1 MFDKETLRK
10 ILLENRRLVEGKRP
24 FPREISLP
32 SAGGCLLT
40 GVRGAG
46 KSHCLHAEMQRRLKE
61 GGTWSDMLYL
71 NFEDE
76 RLLGFDA
83 SDFERMLAVQAELS
97 ENSTI
102 PSLFL
107 DEVRAVD
114 GWETFARRM
123 ADAGADIIVAVS
135 GSIADAVPDE
145 RFART
150 RIFPLSFREILRTS
164 CVASDEDAL
173 SSTVG
178 RAAIFRAFAR
188 YLRTGGF
195 PECVPLENPRDTLHE
210 LYRTV
215 WMNDV
220 ALRNGI
226 ANAEPL
232 RWMLKILAERSG
244 EPVSFSA
251 LAKSLETAG
260 SRLSKA
266 TVIRYVEC
274 AVRAGL
280 LLPIENMADR
290 LRQKEGRRKYCFAD
304 NGFLFLLGQNDRET
318 LLENLV
324 AVELMR
330 RHTGKD
336 SVFYVRDKA
345 EMDFYLPGEEWTVQV
360 CADFRETSEKTR
372 CKIRALEKIAR
383 VLPVRRRTVV
393 TLEEERIV
401 ETASGSVEVVPAWK
415 WLLGIASS
423 AIAAQTRKTSVAS
436 VRSVGC
442 G

>member
-1 MFDKETLRK
+1 
-10 ILLENRRLVEGKRP
+10 
-24 FPREISLP
+24 
-32 SAGGCLLT
+32 
-40 GVRGAG
+40 
-46 KSHCLHAEMQRRLKE
+46 
-61 GGTWSDMLYL
+61 
-71 NFEDE
+71 
-76 RLLGFDA
+76 
-83 SDFERMLAVQAELS
+83 
-97 ENSTI
+97 
-102 PSLFL
+102 
-107 DEVRAVD
+107 
-114 GWETFARRM
+114 
-123 ADAGADIIVAVS
+123 
-135 GSIADAVPDE
+135 
-145 RFART
+145 
-150 RIFPLSFREILRTS
+150 
-164 CVASDEDAL
+164 
-173 SSTVG
+173 
-178 RAAIFRAFAR
+178 
-188 YLRTGGF
+188 
-195 PECVPLENPRDTLHE
+195 
-210 LYRTV
+210 
-215 WMNDV
+215 MNDV

-232 RWMLKILAERSG
+232 RRMLKILAERSG

-304 NGFLFLLGQNDRET
+304 NGFLHLMGRDDTEELLK
-318 LLENLV
+318 NLV

-330 RHTGKD
+330 RHGD
-336 SVFYVRDKA
+336 NGSVFYVREKVEA
-345 EMDFYLPGEEWTVQV
+345 DFYVLGEEWAVQV
-360 CADFRETSEKTR
+360 CADFREDSDGTR
-372 CKIRALEKIAR
+372 RKIRALENIAKI
-383 VLPVRRRTVV
+383 LPVKRRTVV